1 MARVTMINRPG
12 DYPGTPDAA
21 TSADLTALFAALF
34 PGNPDPRINNLHAG
48 VAIAAHT
55 PKLAL
60 ALTRLSGLIA
70 NELGWCQRK
79 DLRELAIQ
87 TLNLH
92 YKSDYSFHS
101 RAQIAADAGISHAQQ
116 AALADWRG
124 SSLFDEEQRLTI
136 EYAGAVVTGKVAEE
150 LFNRVKARWGE
161 QGAVE
166 CTALIGFW
174 AFWAMFLNATGAA
187 LD

>member
-70 NELGWCQRK
+70 NELVTNAAKHGAGKIKVTFSASGKTNRLIVCDEGRGLIDGFDPHAATAGLGMRVIMTLVKQLEGTL
-79 DLRELAIQ
+79 DADPREDGCGACF
-87 TLNLH
+87 TVR
-92 YKSDYSFHS
+92 FP
-101 RAQIAADAGISHAQQ
+101 
-116 AALADWRG
+116 RG
-124 SSLFDEEQRLTI
+124 
-136 EYAGAVVTGKVAEE
+136 
-150 LFNRVKARWGE
+150 
-161 QGAVE
+161 
-166 CTALIGFW
+166 
-174 AFWAMFLNATGAA
+174 
-187 LD
+187 

>member
-1 MARVTMINRPG
+1 MARVTTINKPG
-12 DYPGTPDAA
+12 DYPGNPDAA
-21 TSADLTALFAALF
+21 TQADLAALFAALF
-34 PGNPDPRINNLHAG
+34 PGNPDPEINKFHAG
-48 VAIAAHT
+48 VAIAAHN

-60 ALTRLSGLIA
+60 HLARMSGLIA
-70 NELGWCQRK
+70 GELGWCQRK

-92 YKSDYSFHS
+92 YQSDYSFRC
-101 RAQIAADAGISHAQQ
+101 RADIATAAGISHEQQ

-124 SSLFDEEQRLTI
+124 NSLFDAEQRLTI
-136 EYAGAVVTGKVAEE
+136 EYSGAVVAGDVPEE
-150 LFNRVKARWGE
+150 LFDRVKARWGE
-161 QGAVE
+161 RGAVE

-174 AFWAMFLNATGAA
+174 AFWAMFLNATGAT